1 VTPPPPPEESAA
13 ARRRLGQWLRDRQK
27 HGAAAL
33 RRAGVLGALAG
44 ALVVPQAWFLA
55 HGIAPAVVG
64 TASFR
69 DVIAWLL
76 PIPALLLLRFALT
89 LAADR
94 AALAGTLDVKRG
106 VRDELVRRLHALG
119 PAYVQAKSSGELA
132 ATVVDGVE
140 ALQPYY
146 LRYVPHMTA
155 LAVVPLVIAA
165 CVLPRDWISGVVLL
179 VTAPVIP
186 VFMLLIG
193 QGTERLN
200 QQQWRKLAQLS
211 GRLLDALQR
220 LTTIKL
226 FNAARRE
233 AAVLARAADDYRR
246 TTMAVLRMAFLSS
259 LALEFFATVGIAL
272 VAVLIGFRLLDAEL
286 TFEVG
291 LFALLLAP
299 EFYAPLRRMGA
310 DYHARMEAL
319 AAAEHI
325 VEVLEAPVPA
335 TGHARPVL
343 PQRIG
348 IECDDIAFAY
358 DDDRPVLRGVTLAL
372 APGTTTALVGPSGA
386 GKSTLLSLLL
396 GQRRPQGGRV
406 RVGGHDLATLDPA
419 YWLAQVAV
427 VPQRPYLFAGTVL
440 DNIRLGAPDAPPE
453 DVEAAAAAAAAHE
466 FIVALPQGYATPVGE
481 HGHTL
486 SGGQA
491 QRLALARA
499 FLKDAPVVLMDE
511 ATAGLDRESEARIGE
526 ALARL
531 ARGRTVLV
539 IAHRLRTVQL
549 ADRVA
554 VMEDGRIVEEGAPAS
569 LAAAST
575 RYAALLR
582 AAEEG
587 PR

>member
-1 VTPPPPPEESAA
+1 MAPPPFPQESAA
-13 ARRRLGQWLRDRQK
+13 ARRRLGQWLREEQR
-27 HGAAAL
+27 HGAPAL

-55 HGIAPAVVG
+55 HGMAPVVVG
-64 TASFR
+64 TASLA

-76 PIPALLLLRFALT
+76 PVPALLLLRFALT

-94 AALAGTLDVKRG
+94 AALAGALAVKRS
-106 VRDELVRRLHALG
+106 VRDALVRKLHALG
-119 PAYVQAKSSGELA
+119 PAYVQARSSGELA
-132 ATVVDGVE
+132 TTVVDGVE

-165 CVLPRDWISGVVLL
+165 CVLPRDWISGAVLL

-193 QGTERLN
+193 HGTERLN
-200 QQQWRKLAQLS
+200 QQQWRRLAQLS

-310 DYHARMEAL
+310 DYHARMEAM
-319 AAAEHI
+319 AAAERI
-325 VEVLEAPVPA
+325 VDVLEAPTPPV
-335 TGHARPVL
+335 GHARPAL
-343 PQRIG
+343 PERVG
-348 IECDDIAFAY
+348 IECNDLRFAY
-358 DDDRPVLRGVTLAL
+358 EDDRPVLRGVTLAL
-372 APGTTTALVGPSGA
+372 APGTTTALVGRSGT

-396 GQRRPQGGRV
+396 GQRLLQAGSV
-406 RVGGHDLATLDPA
+406 RVGGHDLRTLDPVH
-419 YWLAQVAV
+419 WLAHVAV
-427 VPQRPYLFAGTVL
+427 VPQRPYVFAGTVL
-440 DNIRLGAPDAPPE
+440 DNIRLGVPE
-453 DVEAAAAAAAAHE
+453 ATPEAVEAAATAAAAHE
-466 FIVALPQGYATPVGE
+466 FIAALPQGYATPVGE

-491 QRLALARA
+491 QRIALARA

-531 ARGRTVLV
+531 TRGRTVLV

-569 LAAAST
+569 LAAGST
-575 RYAALLR
+575 RYAALLH

-587 PR
+587 AW